1 MVAKNIAGPGVVISF
16 VIAALASIFSGNYL
30 LLLLLFLFYYT
41 KYGYQRANGF
51 LIYIHTFFSD
61 SYERLHMNGQNVVRG
76 YFRVVMKELKSFSM
90 SQLILGTTLEI

>member
-30 LLLLLFLFYYT
+30 LLMLFLFYYT

-51 LIYIHTFFSD
+51 LIYIRFFSD
-61 SYERLHMNGQNVVRG
+61 SYERLHMNGQICG
-76 YFRVVMKELKSFSM
+76 HGKTKH
-90 SQLILGTTLEI
+90 G

>member
-30 LLLLLFLFYYT
+30 LLMLFLFYYT

-51 LIYIHTFFSD
+51 LIYIHTFF
-61 SYERLHMNGQNVVRG
+61 
-76 YFRVVMKELKSFSM
+76 
-90 SQLILGTTLEI
+90 

>member
-30 LLLLLFLFYYT
+30 LLMLFLFYYT

-51 LIYIHTFFSD
+51 LIYIRFF
-61 SYERLHMNGQNVVRG
+61 
-76 YFRVVMKELKSFSM
+76 
-90 SQLILGTTLEI
+90 

>member
-30 LLLLLFLFYYT
+30 LFLFYYT

-51 LIYIHTFFSD
+51 LIYIRFF
-61 SYERLHMNGQNVVRG
+61 
-76 YFRVVMKELKSFSM
+76 
-90 SQLILGTTLEI
+90 

>member
-30 LLLLLFLFYYT
+30 LLLFLFYYT

-51 LIYIHTFFSD
+51 LIYIHTFF
-61 SYERLHMNGQNVVRG
+61 LAIHMRD
-76 YFRVVMKELKSFSM
+76 Y
-90 SQLILGTTLEI
+90 I